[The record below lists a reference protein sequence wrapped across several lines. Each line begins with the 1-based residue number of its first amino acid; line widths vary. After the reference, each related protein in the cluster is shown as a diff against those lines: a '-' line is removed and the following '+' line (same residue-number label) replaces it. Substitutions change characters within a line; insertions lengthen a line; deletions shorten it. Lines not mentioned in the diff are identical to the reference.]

1 MLLKN
6 GDKIE
11 KQGMVMMMQMKQEK
25 LHLRD
30 SDSEQFS
37 ETEDEEGRKI
47 RKPKSEPPEIM
58 MMMAVKAPENQS

>member
-1 MLLKN
+1 
-6 GDKIE
+6 
-11 KQGMVMMMQMKQEK
+11 MMMQMKQEK